1 MMPKQITA
9 KPGEP
14 LLSPLRYPGSKRR
27 LVQYLQ
33 ATLELN
39 DLHPLLLVVPFA
51 GGASAALQLLCDGIV
66 DRIGLADVDPLITS
80 FWLCVFFDTDW
91 LVSAVDEIEVTLPR
105 WEAFRKLKP
114 ATTRD
119 RALKCLFL
127 NRTSFSGI
135 LAPSGGPIGG
145 CKQLSAYDITC
156 RFPRHTLTKRIR
168 QAASLRDRVAF
179 VKECGWQECLQSL
192 TTYRQVLGNEIFV
205 YLDPPFYY
213 KADKLYTYYFTE
225 ADHKA
230 LHRVL
235 GSLTLPWLLSY
246 DPAEPIELL
255 YSSNGTKPARVE
267 MLYSA
272 AEAPGFV
279 PRQELIITNLRSL
292 PRETRSWRMG
302 RF

>member
-1 MMPKQITA
+1 MSKQITA

-33 ATLELN
+33 ATLKLN
-39 DLHPLLLVVPFA
+39 TLHPTLLVEPFA
-51 GGASAALQLLCDGIV
+51 GGASVALQLLCDGTV
-66 DRIGLADVDPLITS
+66 DRIGLADVDPLIAS
-80 FWLCVFFDTDW
+80 FWECVFFDTDW
-91 LVSAVDEIEVTLPR
+91 LVEAIENIEVTLSK
-105 WEAFRKLKP
+105 WEEFRASKP
-114 ATTRD
+114 ERTRD
-119 RALKCLFL
+119 RALKCFFL

-135 LAPSGGPIGG
+135 FAPSGGPIGG
-145 CKQLSAYDITC
+145 HSQKSVYDIGC
-156 RFPRHTLTKRIR
+156 RFPKGTLVKRIR

-179 VKECGWQECLQSL
+179 VEECSWQECLRSL
-192 TTYRQVLGNEIFV
+192 TTYQKTPTDKIFV

-225 ADHKA
+225 ADHRA
-230 LHRVL
+230 LHHAL
-235 GSLTLPWLLSY
+235 GSLTVPWLLSY
-246 DPAEPIELL
+246 DPAGPIELL

-272 AEAPGFV
+272 GKAPGFI

-292 PRETRSWRMG
+292 PCETRSWRTG
-302 RF
+302 RS

>member
-1 MMPKQITA
+1 MFKQITA

-33 ATLELN
+33 TTLELN
-39 DLHPLLLVVPFA
+39 DLHPSLLVEPFA
-51 GGASAALQLLCDGIV
+51 GGASVGLQLLCDGIV
-66 DRIGLADVDPLITS
+66 DRIGLADVDPLIAS
-80 FWLCVFFDTDW
+80 FWECVFFDTDW
-91 LVSAVDEIEVTLPR
+91 LVGAVEEIEVTLSR
-105 WEAFRKLKP
+105 WEEFRRLKP
-114 ATTRD
+114 ETTRD

-145 CKQLSAYDITC
+145 RSQTSAYDISC
-156 RFPRHTLTKRIR
+156 RFPKRTLIKRIR
-168 QAASLRDRVAF
+168 QAGSLRDRVAF
-179 VKECGWQECLQSL
+179 VKESSWQECLQSL
-192 TTYRQVLGNEIFV
+192 PTYRQTLGDKLFV

-225 ADHKA
+225 EDHKA
-230 LHRVL
+230 LHCAL
-235 GSLTLPWLLSY
+235 GSLMSPWLLSY
-246 DPAEPIELL
+246 DPAEPIEVL

-272 AEAPGFV
+272 GKAPGFV

-292 PRETRSWRMG
+292 PRETRSWRTG
-302 RF
+302 RC